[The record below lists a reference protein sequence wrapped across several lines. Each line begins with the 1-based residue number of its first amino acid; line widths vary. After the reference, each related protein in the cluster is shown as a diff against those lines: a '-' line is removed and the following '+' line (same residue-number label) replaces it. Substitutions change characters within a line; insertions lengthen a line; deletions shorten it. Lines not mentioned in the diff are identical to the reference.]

1 MNYQQGSE
9 WRKWD
14 LHVHTPASIVHRYPG
29 SDADAWS
36 AFLADL
42 ESLPPDFKVVGI
54 NDYLFLDGY
63 KRVLREKTNG
73 RLSNLDLILPV
84 IELRLDKF
92 VGHNSEFQR
101 VNFHVIFD
109 AIDPEIIE
117 TQFINTLSRE
127 FRLLPAH
134 ETLQGRWAGIPTRKS
149 LTDFGQMIIDAAP
162 PERRSQYGH
171 ALQEGFNNFNVT
183 LDNVQ
188 RALNSTYFQGKH
200 LTAVGKT
207 EWDQI
212 KWSDASIAEK
222 RNVIHTAD
230 IVFTASATVSA
241 FHSARAA
248 LNKANVNS
256 RLLDCSD
263 GHELSSSPQKDRI
276 GNCFTWIKSDTT
288 FAGLQQAIKEYPN
301 RVFIGD
307 RPDKLIRAQTSPTKY
322 IKTIKLNKVSGSS
335 LTEPWFDSTIQLNKD
350 LVAIIGNKGSG
361 KSALADALGLASD
374 TRQNAHFSF
383 LTEQKFRNPR
393 DNKASHFQV
402 TLTWQSGTSI
412 TKPLDSDPPPDS
424 VETIKYLPQNYLE
437 TLCNE
442 IVAGGHSEFDREL
455 KQIIFS
461 HVDSAERLWHDTL
474 DEALAYHTSE
484 TQTTIRVLTEKAHE
498 INQEIVQKEEKGT
511 ETYRKTLE
519 SQLRL
524 KKEELDAHDR
534 TKPDVAPEPAQSTE
548 LKQAAEIIRTQITS
562 RKEELEK
569 ITSELERLDKTKAEL
584 ARKRAVLDRATTKL
598 DNFSR
603 QYDELK
609 RSLTNDLQEIN
620 LNPPLHF
627 EGIVQL
633 AIDREKLT
641 QLRRQFD
648 SDMAATIEKLDPSKE
663 GSQGAH
669 KRVIEEEIKQLQDS
683 LDEPNRKFVA
693 YQNALDT
700 WSKKRASLM
709 GDPEIPH
716 SIAWLE
722 NRIEELATIPAAIQA
737 LQLQRTSLTRD
748 IYKEIQKLAQ
758 AYGRLYRPVQEFV
771 EQQQISSEAIPLSFQ
786 VSVVEEGFASTFLE
800 KINRQVKGTFS
811 GIEESNAFLRKRLQS
826 VNFDN
831 EDSVIAFVEEINLDL
846 HVDRRP
852 DIGGET
858 PTRVSDQVRKGETP
872 LSVYNY
878 LFSLPFL
885 TPRYTLRYRGNEI
898 HQLSPGERGLLLLV
912 FYLLIDKD
920 DIPLIIDQPEENLDN
935 QTIFETLV
943 RCLTDAKRRRQVIM
957 VTHNPNLAVVCDA
970 EQIIHAQRDT
980 TSNTIT
986 YEAGA
991 IENLKINK
999 YVIDVLEGTRPAF
1012 ENRDSKYFA

>member
-14 LHVHTPASIVHRYPG
+14 LHVHTPASIFHKYPG
-29 SDADAWS
+29 NETDAWN

-63 KRVLREKTNG
+63 KRVLLEKAKC

-92 VGHNSEFQR
+92 VGHESHFQR
-101 VNFHVIFD
+101 VNFHIIFD
-109 AIDPEIIE
+109 TIDPEIIE
-117 TQFINTLSRE
+117 TQFINSLSRE

-134 ETLQGRWAGIPTRKS
+134 EALHGRWSGIPTRKS
-149 LTDFGQMIIDAAP
+149 LTDFGQIIIDAAP
-162 PERRSQYGH
+162 PERKSQYG
-171 ALQEGFNNFNVT
+171 APLQEGFNNFNVT
-183 LDNVQ
+183 LDNVL
-188 RALNSTYFQGKH
+188 RALNSTYFLGKH

-222 RNVIHTAD
+222 RNVIHSAD
-230 IVFTASATVSA
+230 IVFTAAATVSV
-241 FHSARAA
+241 FQSARSA
-248 LNKANVNS
+248 LTKANVNDH
-256 RLLDCSD
+256 LLDCSD
-263 GHELSSSPQKDRI
+263 GHELSSSNNKDRI
-276 GNCFTWIKSDTT
+276 GNCFTWIKADTT
-288 FAGLQQAIKEYPN
+288 FAGLQQAIKEYPK

-307 RPDKLIRAQTSPTKY
+307 TPDKLIKAQTNPTKY
-322 IKTIKLNKVSGSS
+322 IQTIKVTKIDGSS
-335 LTEPWFDSTIQLNKD
+335 PAEPWFDCTLSLNKD

-361 KSALADALGLASD
+361 KSALADALGLAGN
-374 TRQNAHFSF
+374 TRQSAHFSF
-383 LTEQKFRNPR
+383 LTDHKFRDPR
-393 DNKASHFQV
+393 DNKASHFQA
-402 TLTWQSGTSI
+402 TLTWESGTPI
-412 TKPLDSDPPPDS
+412 TKRLDSDPDPDS
-424 VETIKYLPQNYLE
+424 VETIKYLPQNYVE

-442 IVAGGHSEFDREL
+442 IVAGGDSEFDREL

-461 HVDSAERLWHDTL
+461 HVGSSERLWHDTL
-474 DEALAYHTSE
+474 DEVLSYLTSE
-484 TQTTIRVLTEKAHE
+484 TQTTIRVLTERVHE

-511 ETYRKTLE
+511 ESFRKTME

-534 TKPDVAPEPAQSTE
+534 AKPDPAPEPAQSTE
-548 LKQAAEIIRTQITS
+548 LKQAAEIIRAQITS
-562 RKEELEK
+562 RREELGTVTHELVKMEK
-569 ITSELERLDKTKAEL
+569 DKAEL
-584 ARKRAVLDRATTKL
+584 ARRIAILERATTKL

-609 RSLTNDLQEIN
+609 RSITSDFKELNLTPRL
-620 LNPPLHF
+620 LF

-633 AIDREKLT
+633 TIDREKLT
-641 QLRRQFD
+641 HLRRQFD
-648 SDMAATIEKLDPSKE
+648 IDMTATTEKLDPSRE
-663 GSQGAH
+663 GSRGARR
-669 KRVIEEEIKQLQDS
+669 RVIEEEIKQLQDS
-683 LDEPNRKFVA
+683 LDEPNQKFVA
-693 YQNALDT
+693 YQNALDIWT
-700 WSKKRASLM
+700 TKRASIL
-709 GDPEIPH
+709 GDLETPH

-722 NRIEELATIPAAIQA
+722 NRIEELDLIPIALQV
-737 LQLQRTSLTRD
+737 LQLQRTALTRD
-748 IYKEIQKLAQ
+748 IYKEIKKLAQ

-800 KINRQVKGTFS
+800 KINRQVKGSFS
-811 GIEESNAFLRKRLQS
+811 GIEESNALLRKSLQT

-831 EDSVIAFVEEINLDL
+831 EDDVVAFVEEINLGL

-872 LSVYNY
+872 LSVYDY

-885 TPRYTLRYRGNEI
+885 TPRYTLRYRGHEI

-935 QTIFETLV
+935 QTIFEILV
-943 RCLTDAKRRRQVIM
+943 RCLTDAKRRRQVIV

-970 EQIIHAQRDT
+970 EQIIYAQRDT
-980 TSNTIT
+980 TANMIT

-991 IENLKINK
+991 IENPIINK
-999 YVIDVLEGTRPAF
+999 HVIDVLEGTRPAF
-1012 ENRDSKYFA
+1012 ENRDSKYFV

>member
-14 LHVHTPASIVHRYPG
+14 LHVHTPASIFHRYPG
-29 SDADAWS
+29 NEADAWN

-42 ESLPPDFKVVGI
+42 ESLPSDFKVVGI

-63 KRVLREKTNG
+63 KRVLLEKKNG

-92 VGHNSEFQR
+92 VGHDSEFQR

-127 FRLLPAH
+127 FRLLPSH
-134 ETLQGRWAGIPTRKS
+134 EALHGRWSGIPTRKS
-149 LTDFGQMIIDAAP
+149 LTDFGQIIIDAAP
-162 PERRSQYGH
+162 PERKSQYGA

-183 LDNVQ
+183 LDNV
-188 RALNSTYFQGKH
+188 RKALNSTYFQGKY

-212 KWSDASIAEK
+212 RWSDASIAEK
-222 RNVIHTAD
+222 RNVIHSAD
-230 IVFTASATVSA
+230 MVFTASATVSA
-241 FHSARAA
+241 FHRAQSALA
-248 LNKANVNS
+248 KANVNN

-263 GHELSSSPQKDRI
+263 GHELSSSNQKDRI
-276 GNCFTWIKSDTT
+276 GNCSTWIKSDTT
-288 FAGLQQAIKEYPN
+288 FAGLQQAIKEYPK

-307 RPDKLIRAQTSPTKY
+307 RPDKLIKAQTKPTKY
-322 IKTIKLNKVSGSS
+322 IKTITVNKVAGYA
-335 LTEPWFDSTIQLNKD
+335 LTEPWFDCTLPLNKD

-361 KSALADALGLASD
+361 KSALADALGLAGD

-383 LTEQKFRNPR
+383 LTDQKFRDPR

-402 TLTWQSGTSI
+402 TLTWESGTQT
-412 TKPLDSDPPPDS
+412 TKRLDSDPDPNS
-424 VETIKYLPQNYLE
+424 VETIKYLPQSYLE

-442 IVAGGHSEFDREL
+442 IVAGGESEFDREL

-461 HVDSAERLWHDTL
+461 HVGSAERLWHDTL
-474 DEALAYHTSE
+474 DDVLAYHTSE
-484 TQTTIRVLTEKAHE
+484 TQTTIRVLKEKIHE
-498 INQEIVQKEEKGT
+498 INQEIVHKEEKGT
-511 ETYRKTLE
+511 ESFRKTLE

-524 KKEELDAHDR
+524 KKEELAAHDR
-534 TKPDVAPEPAQSTE
+534 AKPDAAPEPAQSTE
-548 LKQAAEIIRTQITS
+548 LKQAAEIIRAQITS
-562 RKEELEK
+562 RREELGK
-569 ITSELERLDKTKAEL
+569 VTSELVKLEKDKVEL
-584 ARKRAVLDRATTKL
+584 ARKRAILERATTKL
-598 DNFSR
+598 DNFSL

-609 RSLTNDLQEIN
+609 RSLTIDLQEID
-620 LNPPLHF
+620 LTPALRF
-627 EGIVQL
+627 EEIVRL
-633 AIDREKLT
+633 TIDRAKLT

-648 SDMAATIEKLDPSKE
+648 SDMTATIEKLDPSKD
-663 GSQGAH
+663 GSQGAR
-669 KRVIEEEIKQLQDS
+669 KRVIEDEIKQLQDS

-700 WSKKRASLM
+700 WRTKRASLM
-709 GDPEIPH
+709 GDHEIPN

-722 NRIEELATIPAAIQA
+722 NRIEELDTIPIDLQV

-748 IYKEIQKLAQ
+748 IYKEIKKLAQ
-758 AYGRLYRPVQEFV
+758 AYGLLYRPVQEFV

-811 GIEESNAFLRKRLQS
+811 GIEESNALLRKRLQT

-831 EDSVIAFVEEINLDL
+831 EDSVVALVEEINLGL

-872 LSVYNY
+872 LSVYDY

-885 TPRYTLRYRGNEI
+885 TPRYTLRYRGHEI

-935 QTIFETLV
+935 QTIFEILV
-943 RCLTDAKRRRQVIM
+943 RCITDAKHRRQVIM

-980 TSNTIT
+980 TSNRIT

-991 IENLKINK
+991 IENPIINK
-999 YVIDVLEGTRPAF
+999 HVIDVLEGTRPAF
-1012 ENRDSKYFA
+1012 KNRDSKYFA